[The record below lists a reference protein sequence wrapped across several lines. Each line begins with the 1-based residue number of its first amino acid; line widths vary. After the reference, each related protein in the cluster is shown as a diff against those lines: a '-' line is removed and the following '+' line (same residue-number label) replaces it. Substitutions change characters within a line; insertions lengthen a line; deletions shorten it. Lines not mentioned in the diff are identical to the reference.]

1 VTDPIPRSALVRT
14 LGVRDLVL
22 LNIVAVMSLRWMATS
37 AAAGPSALALW
48 VLAGLF
54 FFVPLGLAVSEMSV
68 RQPEVGGIYAWTRT
82 HLGEG
87 HGFVAGWCYWVN
99 NVLYPANLLIS
110 TAAMFT
116 YAIGRGGTGLE
127 SDWTYVVTA
136 TLVMLWLATLINI
149 VGLQTG
155 KWLQNIGAVSSYLP
169 GVVLIGFGIAAMA
182 TRPPANVFTL
192 ETITPDLTNLGALNL
207 WAAVAF
213 AFSGLELSA
222 TLSDEIKEPRRS
234 LPRAV
239 LVSGLL
245 IAAVYVIGTLSVLW
259 LIPASDVNVVSGF
272 LQSIQAGADAS
283 GLRFA
288 WLVPLSALLYS
299 IGNVGGV
306 GAWLIGPARVAF
318 VIGIDRYFPPA
329 FGKVHPKW
337 KTPHVAILVQAG
349 LSTVFLLLSVLGRG
363 TTVERAYLTL
373 LDTMLL
379 IYFLPF
385 LYLFIVYVRV
395 AAARGE
401 PRRAFKVMTGV
412 SGFALTLF
420 AMIVACIP
428 PAGTPSVLVFELKV
442 LGGALAFVLAGVVF
456 YVRGSRRGAGRVSPA
471 IGGAG
476 DES

>member
-1 VTDPIPRSALVRT
+1 MTASATPRPALVRT

-48 VLAGLF
+48 VLAGLL
-54 FFVPLGLAVSEMSV
+54 FFVPLGLAVSEMSM

-87 HGFVAGWCYWVN
+87 HGFVAGWCYWIN

-116 YAIGRGGTGLE
+116 YAIGRGGTGME
-127 SDWTYVVTA
+127 NDWTYVVTA
-136 TLVMLWLATLINI
+136 TLAMLWLATLINI

-155 KWLQNIGAVSSYLP
+155 KWLQNVGALSSYLP
-169 GVVLIGFGIAAMA
+169 GVVLIALGIVAMA
-182 TRPPANVFTL
+182 TRPPANTFTIG
-192 ETITPDLTNLGALNL
+192 TVTPDLTNLGALNL

-222 TLSDEIKEPRRS
+222 TLSDEIKDPRRS

-239 LVSGLL
+239 FISGLL

-259 LIPASDVNVVSGF
+259 LIPAGEVNVVSGF
-272 LQSIQAGADAS
+272 LQSIQAGATAS
-283 GLRFA
+283 GLQIA
-288 WLVPLSALLYS
+288 WLVPLCALLYT
-299 IGNVGGV
+299 IGNIGGV

-329 FGKVHPKW
+329 FAKVHPKW
-337 KTPHVAILVQAG
+337 KTPYVAILVQAG
-349 LSTVFLLLSVLGRG
+349 LSTAFLLLSVLGRG
-363 TTVERAYLTL
+363 TTVERAYLIL

-385 LYLFIVYVRV
+385 LYLFVVYIRV
-395 AAARGE
+395 AAAPGE
-401 PRRAFKVMTGV
+401 PHRMQKVLTGV
-412 SGFALTLF
+412 SGFVLTLF

-428 PAGTPSVLVFELKV
+428 PAGTPSVLLFELKV
-442 LGGALAFVLAGVVF
+442 LGGALVFVLAGVAF
-456 YVRGSRRGAGRVSPA
+456 YLRGTRRGAGEPA
-471 IGGAG
+471 A
-476 DES
+476 S

>member
-1 VTDPIPRSALVRT
+1 MTAPATPRPALIRT

-48 VLAGLF
+48 VLAGLL

-87 HGFVAGWCYWVN
+87 HGFVAGWCYWIN

-116 YAIGRGGTGLE
+116 YAIGRGGTGME
-127 SDWTYVVTA
+127 NDWTYVVTA

-155 KWLQNIGAVSSYLP
+155 KWLQNIGALSSYLP
-169 GVVLIGFGIAAMA
+169 GLVLIVLGIGAML
-182 TRPPANVFTL
+182 TRPPANTFSI
-192 ETITPDLTNLGALNL
+192 ETITPDLTDLGALNL

-222 TLSDEIKEPRRS
+222 TLSDEIKDPRRS

-239 LVSGLL
+239 FISGLL

-259 LIPASDVNVVSGF
+259 LIPAGDVNVVSGF
-272 LQSIQAGADAS
+272 LQSIQAGATAS
-283 GLRFA
+283 GLQIA
-288 WLVPLSALLYS
+288 WLVPLCALLYT
-299 IGNVGGV
+299 IGNIGGV

-329 FGKVHPKW
+329 FARVHPKW
-337 KTPHVAILVQAG
+337 KTPYVAILVQAG
-349 LSTVFLLLSVLGRG
+349 LSTAFLLLSVLGKG
-363 TTVERAYLTL
+363 TTVERAYLIL

-385 LYLFIVYVRV
+385 LYLFVVYVRV
-395 AAARGE
+395 AAAPGE
-401 PRRAFKVMTGV
+401 PHRLRKTLTGI

-428 PAGTPSVLVFELKV
+428 PQGTPSVLLFELKV
-442 LGGALAFVLAGVVF
+442 LGGALVFVLAGVVF
-456 YVRGSRRGAGRVSPA
+456 YLRGTRRGT
-471 IGGAG
+471 GAP
-476 DES
+476 SAR

>member
-1 VTDPIPRSALVRT
+1 MTTPAAPRPALIRT

-48 VLAGLF
+48 VLAGLL
-54 FFVPLGLAVSEMSV
+54 FFVPLGLAVSEMSL
-68 RQPEVGGIYAWTRT
+68 RQPEVGGIYAWTRN

-116 YAIGRGGTGLE
+116 YAIGRGGTGME
-127 SDWTYVVTA
+127 SDWTYVVSA

-155 KWLQNIGAVSSYLP
+155 KWLQNIGALSSYLP
-169 GVVLIGFGIAAMA
+169 GVVLIALGINAMMTQPAAN
-182 TRPPANVFTL
+182 TFTL

-239 LVSGLL
+239 FISGIM

-259 LIPASDVNVVSGF
+259 LIPAGEVNVVSGF
-272 LQSIQAGADAS
+272 LQSIDAGTRAT
-283 GLRFA
+283 GLQIT
-288 WLVPLSALLYS
+288 WLVPLCALLYT

-329 FGKVHPKW
+329 FAKVHPRW
-337 KTPHVAILVQAG
+337 KTPYVAILVQAV

-363 TTVERAYLTL
+363 TTVERAYLIL

-385 LYLFIVYVRV
+385 LYLFVVYMRV
-395 AAARGE
+395 AGATGE
-401 PRRAFKVMTGV
+401 PHRIRKIVTGI
-412 SGFALTLF
+412 SGFGLTLF

-442 LGGALAFVLAGVVF
+442 LGGALLFVLAGVGF
-456 YVRGSRRGAGRVSPA
+456 YLRGSRRASGA
-471 IGGAG
+471 
-476 DES
+476 

>member
-1 VTDPIPRSALVRT
+1 MTAPATPRPALIRT

-48 VLAGLF
+48 VLAGLL

-87 HGFVAGWCYWVN
+87 HGFVAGWCYWIN

-116 YAIGRGGTGLE
+116 YAIGRGGTGME
-127 SDWTYVVTA
+127 NDWTYVVTA

-155 KWLQNIGAVSSYLP
+155 KWLQNIGALSSYLP
-169 GVVLIGFGIAAMA
+169 GLVLIVLGIGAML
-182 TRPPANVFTL
+182 TRPPANTFSI

-222 TLSDEIKEPRRS
+222 TLSDEIRDPRRS

-239 LVSGLL
+239 FISGLL

-259 LIPASDVNVVSGF
+259 LIPAGEVNVVSGF
-272 LQSIQAGADAS
+272 LQSIQAGATAS
-283 GLRFA
+283 GLQIA
-288 WLVPLSALLYS
+288 WLVPLCALLYT
-299 IGNVGGV
+299 IGNIGGV

-329 FGKVHPKW
+329 FARVHPKW
-337 KTPHVAILVQAG
+337 KTPYVAILVQAG
-349 LSTVFLLLSVLGRG
+349 LSTAFLLLSVLGKG
-363 TTVERAYLTL
+363 TTVERAYLIL

-385 LYLFIVYVRV
+385 LYLFVVYVRV
-395 AAARGE
+395 AAAPGE
-401 PRRAFKVMTGV
+401 PHRLRKTLTGI

-428 PAGTPSVLVFELKV
+428 PQGTPSVLLFELKV
-442 LGGALAFVLAGVVF
+442 LGGALVFVLAGAVF
-456 YVRGSRRGAGRVSPA
+456 YLRGAKRGSVRT
-471 IGGAG
+471 AG
-476 DES
+476 D